1 MKKIGAWF
9 SSFAMAVVI
18 AFFGAEYALFQLSHS
33 HDHSY
38 DLGIIL
44 YPLIASPLLIIAH
57 AAIYASLKEKTR
69 NICFPVFVSAFIAPG
84 IYSLGVYLIA
94 KSQGYN

>member
-1 MKKIGAWF
+1 MNKIGAWF
-9 SSFAMAVVI
+9 SSFAIAVLL

-33 HDHSY
+33 HDHSF
-38 DLGIIL
+38 DLGVIL

-57 AAIYASLKEKTR
+57 AAIYASLKEKMR
-69 NICFPVFVSAFIAPG
+69 NICFPIFVSAFVAPV

-94 KSQGYN
+94 KARGYN